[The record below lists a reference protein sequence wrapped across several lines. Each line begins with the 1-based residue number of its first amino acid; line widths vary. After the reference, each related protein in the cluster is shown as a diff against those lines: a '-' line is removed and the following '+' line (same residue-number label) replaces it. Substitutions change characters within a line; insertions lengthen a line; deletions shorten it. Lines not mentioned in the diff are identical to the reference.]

1 MQDTVLYARELT
13 LDTTFHDDEK
23 ENIAREMAQLQEH
36 YDELRNFVED
46 EQEGFVKL
54 HNLLLC
60 LRTSVWAS
68 GAKYQFGIKLIK
80 VKLSP

>member
-1 MQDTVLYARELT
+1 MQDAVLYARELT
-13 LDTTFHDDEK
+13 QDTTFHDDEK

-54 HNLLLC
+54 HDLILC
-60 LRTSVWAS
+60 LRKCGQV
-68 GAKYQFGIKLIK
+68 GLKCQFGIKLIK
-80 VKLSP
+80 VKLVP